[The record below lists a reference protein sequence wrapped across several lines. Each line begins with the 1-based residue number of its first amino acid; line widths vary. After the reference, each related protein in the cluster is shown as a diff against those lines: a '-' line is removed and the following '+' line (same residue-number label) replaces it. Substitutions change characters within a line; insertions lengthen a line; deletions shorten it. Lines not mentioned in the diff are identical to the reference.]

1 MVTNKDKFS
10 WLNSVSQ
17 LLSIKPV
24 RSALI
29 VLGIPLLA
37 TTVQW
42 SLWGS
47 IYPSSWFLYWPS
59 VFFCIYLSTLKEGVV
74 AIFLAAAC
82 AWWFFVPEP
91 FTFIKQ
97 NYVAYAA
104 LIIFVSINIFACY
117 LYALMKRSRA
127 RLDAKLSKVNATHNL
142 LLTAL
147 DDGVFIAQ
155 DYKFVFCNPA
165 FPKLLGY
172 SATEFIN
179 SSFYKVV
186 APEYLSVWTERFEQR
201 IAGISKPISNYEVQ
215 FQHRDGHYVWIE
227 LRANVASYRDRPA
240 VMGVARDITARK
252 KQEEQL
258 HLASAIFQNTQEGV
272 AVTDLERKILVT
284 NPAFNLISEYG
295 TEDLIG
301 HPIDFLYVEDKNK
314 DTLHQIELAL
324 KVTGAWQGEVWKRR
338 KGGDIYR
345 EWLAVSTIR
354 KTDGEPFQL
363 IYICLDVS
371 RMQHVETYMEHLS
384 QHDSLTDLP
393 NRSLLYTRLNH
404 SISIAKRDHK
414 ICAVLFLDL
423 DRFKPIN
430 DEYGH
435 AVGDEVLIEVA
446 KRMRSR
452 MRDVDTVARLGGD
465 EFVVVIGSI
474 DSSIDALNVAEE
486 LIATIESPVTLASSA
501 QVSVGAS
508 IGVSLFPSHADNA
521 AVLLEKADIALYEAK
536 RAGRARCVVYEVE
549 SLNKQLRAPSNSAVI
564 H

>member
-1 MVTNKDKFS
+1 
-10 WLNSVSQ
+10 
-17 LLSIKPV
+17 
-24 RSALI
+24 
-29 VLGIPLLA
+29 
-37 TTVQW
+37 
-42 SLWGS
+42 
-47 IYPSSWFLYWPS
+47 
-59 VFFCIYLSTLKEGVV
+59 
-74 AIFLAAAC
+74 
-82 AWWFFVPEP
+82 
-91 FTFIKQ
+91 
-97 NYVAYAA
+97 
-104 LIIFVSINIFACY
+104 
-117 LYALMKRSRA
+117 
-127 RLDAKLSKVNATHNL
+127 
-142 LLTAL
+142 
-147 DDGVFIAQ
+147 
-155 DYKFVFCNPA
+155 
-165 FPKLLGY
+165 
-172 SATEFIN
+172 
-179 SSFYKVV
+179 
-186 APEYLSVWTERFEQR
+186 
-201 IAGISKPISNYEVQ
+201 
-215 FQHRDGHYVWIE
+215 
-227 LRANVASYRDRPA
+227 
-240 VMGVARDITARK
+240 
-252 KQEEQL
+252 
-258 HLASAIFQNTQEGV
+258 
-272 AVTDLERKILVT
+272 
-284 NPAFNLISEYG
+284 
-295 TEDLIG
+295 
-301 HPIDFLYVEDKNK
+301 
-314 DTLHQIELAL
+314 
-324 KVTGAWQGEVWKRR
+324 
-338 KGGDIYR
+338 
-345 EWLAVSTIR
+345 
-354 KTDGEPFQL
+354 
-363 IYICLDVS
+363 
-371 RMQHVETYMEHLS
+371 MQHVETYMEHLS